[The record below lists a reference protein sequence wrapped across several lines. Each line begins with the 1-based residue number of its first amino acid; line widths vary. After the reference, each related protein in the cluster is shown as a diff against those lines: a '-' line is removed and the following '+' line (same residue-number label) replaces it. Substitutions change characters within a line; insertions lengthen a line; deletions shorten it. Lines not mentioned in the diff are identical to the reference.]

1 MTKPARFLETSQV
14 WSYKK
19 TLNLPKMTIALVV
32 PNYPPTI
39 CGVGDHTFHLVQS
52 MLKVGIDVHVIC
64 SANQK
69 PVPVSKPTIY
79 PIIEKWNKQGFN
91 TVIEQLQ
98 AINPDWVVVQYV
110 PHGFDPRGLPFPI
123 LGFYR
128 ALSQQKYAV
137 LTVFHEVRVRPG
149 NKLSSRFISAVETY
163 IARKITQQSKKIVT
177 SIDFYADL
185 LRGGKEDRV
194 IDIVPIG
201 SGIQPIDT
209 PPAVKTALK
218 QRFNIPQNVPVI
230 VTFGNRNMESY
241 LVAFDRLAQDV
252 PNFIWLLCGKIS
264 TPISVIESRPYLRH
278 TGQMSASE
286 IYQALSLGDVAFLPE
301 PVTAKMEGGS
311 SNKSTALACALSLG
325 IPVIGIK
332 GDMNNAL
339 LKPDENILLVDINQ
353 PNTLYEALKYCFHTE
368 GVRQKLGQGARHL
381 YDTALAWDVVGKQ
394 YLALMNVSISQQI
407 QNTH

>member
-1 MTKPARFLETSQV
+1 MWRVCRFLTLV
-14 WSYKK
+14 MRGMNDK
-19 TLNLPKMTIALVV
+19 LNLPKMTIAIIV

-79 PIIEKWNKQGFN
+79 PIIEKWNTQGFN
-91 TVIEQLQ
+91 TVMEQLQ
-98 AINPDWVVVQYV
+98 QLQPDWVVVQYV

-163 IARKITQQSKKIVT
+163 IARKITRQSKKVVT
-177 SIDFYADL
+177 SIDFYAYL
-185 LRGGKEDRV
+185 LRGGQKDV
-194 IDIVPIG
+194 VVDIVPIG
-201 SGIQPIDT
+201 SGIQPIET
-209 PPAVKTALK
+209 PPAVKIALK

-230 VTFGNRNMESY
+230 VTFGNRNMEMY
-241 LVAFDRLAQDV
+241 LTAFDRLAQDF
-252 PNFIWLLCGKIS
+252 PHFIWLLCGKIS
-264 TPISVIESRPYLRH
+264 TPIAVIESRSYLRH

-286 IYQALSLGDVAFLPE
+286 IYQALSLGDMAFLPE

-332 GDMNNAL
+332 GDMNNVL
-339 LKPDENILLVDINQ
+339 LKHNETILLVDINQ
-353 PNTLYEALKYCFHTE
+353 QNALYDALKYCLATE
-368 GVRQKLGQGARHL
+368 GVRERLGQGARQL
-381 YDTALAWDVVGKQ
+381 FDTALSWNVVGNQ
-394 YLALMNVSISQQI
+394 YLALMNVPISKQI
-407 QNTH
+407 QNI